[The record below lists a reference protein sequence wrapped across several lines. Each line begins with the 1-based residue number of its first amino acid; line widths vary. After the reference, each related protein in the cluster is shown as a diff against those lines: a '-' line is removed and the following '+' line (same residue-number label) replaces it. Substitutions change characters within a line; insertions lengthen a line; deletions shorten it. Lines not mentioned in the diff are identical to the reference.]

1 MKVNMKQIS
10 EITGVST
17 ATVSN
22 ALNYK
27 KGVNA
32 NTAAKVLKVAY
43 ELGYFEESRITKVK
57 FVTFKRDGS
66 IVEDTPFFPLM
77 LTGIEQECRDSGMD
91 MIMCTLDMRDE
102 DYEEQV
108 RTLLNDKSA
117 AIIMLGTEMIDS
129 DTEQRRGF
137 ESP

>member
-32 NTAAKVLKVAY
+32 NTAAKGLKVAY

-57 FVTFKRDGS
+57 FVKRWQRSGGYAVFSVDA
-66 IVEDTPFFPLM
+66 DWNR
-77 LTGIEQECRDSGMD
+77 TGMPGQRNGYDHVYSGH
-91 MIMCTLDMRDE
+91 
-102 DYEEQV
+102 
-108 RTLLNDKSA
+108 A
-117 AIIMLGTEMIDS
+117 
-129 DTEQRRGF
+129 RRRL
-137 ESP
+137 